1 MALQTVDVPTV
12 TTVPS
17 ATHPRPSHLEDGYP
31 MTDLPKS
38 NTPNTLADPEAN
50 IIDPEEAPLTPFLK
64 LKLASAAFAF
74 FTAGVNDGS
83 LGALVPYILHTYGI
97 STGSIA
103 ILFAC
108 AFAGWAVAALV
119 AGLSRAKLGSGGVLM
134 LGALLQV
141 LTHVLRV
148 WTPPF
153 ALFAVTFFLAAVGA
167 AFQDAQANA
176 FVATVKSA
184 HRWLGIIHASYG
196 AGCVVGPLV
205 AAAIASTQPGKWALF
220 YGFAI
225 GIAGLNMALVTVAFW
240 EDTTIVKK
248 AVNDSGEESEEE
260 AQGSFGK
267 AWVEMRET
275 AAQKEVWLLSTFYF
289 FYLGLGITLG
299 GWLVEYLVTER
310 HGELSKVG
318 YFSTIIS
325 VGTTLGRLILVEPTH
340 RFGERR
346 MLLIYSVLCF
356 GLQIVS
362 WRVNS
367 IAATAVCATLMSF
380 FLGPFFAAGMTTGKM
395 LIPPAKLAPSLG
407 IIFVVAQA
415 GGAVF
420 PAATG
425 VIAAK
430 AGVGVLQP
438 MMVGLI
444 VAMAISW
451 ACVPKPQTK
460 ED

>member
-1 MALQTVDVPTV
+1 MALQSVDVPTA
-12 TTVPS
+12 TTIPS
-17 ATHPRPSHLEDGYP
+17 PTHAPPPQLEDGYP

-38 NTPNTLADPEAN
+38 NPPNKATDLESN
-50 IIDPEEAPLTPFLK
+50 NVDPEEPPLTPFLK

-83 LGALVPYILHTYGI
+83 LGALVPYILRTYSI
-97 STGSIA
+97 STGSVA
-103 ILFAC
+103 ILYAC
-108 AFAGWAVAALV
+108 AFAGWFVAAIV
-119 AGLSRAKLGSGGVLM
+119 GGICRTKLGNGGVLM
-134 LGALLQV
+134 LGALLQL

-153 ALFAVTFFLAAVGA
+153 ALFAVSFFLAAIGA

-184 HRWLGIIHASYG
+184 HRWLGVIHASYG

-205 AAAIASTQPGKWALF
+205 AAAIASNRPGHWPLF

-225 GIAGLNMALVTVAFW
+225 GVAGLNMGLVTWAFW
-240 EDTTIVKK
+240 EDATFGKK
-248 AVNDSGEESEEE
+248 AVEESEEE
-260 AQGSFGK
+260 VQGSFGK

-275 AAQKEVWLLSTFYF
+275 AAQKEVWLLSIFYF

-299 GWLVEYLVTER
+299 GWLVEYLVTVR
-310 HGELSKVG
+310 HGELATVG
-318 YFSTIIS
+318 YFSTILS

-340 RFGERR
+340 RF
-346 MLLIYSVLCF
+346 
-356 GLQIVS
+356 VS
-362 WRVNS
+362 WRVDS
-367 IAATAVCATLMSF
+367 IAGTAVCTTLMSF
-380 FLGPFFAAGMTTGKM
+380 FLGPFFAAGMTTGTM
-395 LIPPAKLAPSLG
+395 LIPASKLAPSLG

-451 ACVPKPQTK
+451 ICVPKPQPK

>member
-1 MALQTVDVPTV
+1 MALQTVDVPTA
-12 TTVPS
+12 TTLPS
-17 ATHPRPSHLEDGYP
+17 PTHPPTSHPEDGYP

-38 NTPNTLADPEAN
+38 NAPNTLTDPEAN
-50 IIDPEEAPLTPFLK
+50 NSEPEDSPLSSFVK
-64 LKLASAAFAF
+64 LKLSSAAFAF

-83 LGALVPYILHTYGI
+83 LGALVPYILRTYDI
-97 STGSIA
+97 ATGSIA

-108 AFAGWAVAALV
+108 AFAGWAVAAVV

-134 LGALLQV
+134 LGAFLQL

-176 FVATVKSA
+176 FVATIKSA
-184 HRWLGIIHASYG
+184 HRWLGVIHASYG

-205 AAAIASTQPGKWALF
+205 AAAIASNKPDQWALF

-225 GIAGLNMALVTVAFW
+225 GIAGLNMGLVTLAFW
-240 EDTTIVKK
+240 EDTTYGKK
-248 AVNDSGEESEEE
+248 VAEASGEESEEGV
-260 AQGSFGK
+260 QGSFGK

-275 AAQKEVWLLSTFYF
+275 AAQKEVWLLSVFYF
-289 FYLGLGITLG
+289 FYLGLAITLG
-299 GWLVEYLVTER
+299 GWLVEYLVTVR
-310 HGELSKVG
+310 HGDLAKVG
-318 YFSTIIS
+318 YFSTILS

-340 RFGERR
+340 RF
-346 MLLIYSVLCF
+346 
-356 GLQIVS
+356 VS

-367 IAATAVCATLMSF
+367 IAATATCATLMSF
-380 FLGPFFAAGMTTGKM
+380 FMGPFFAAGMTTGKM
-395 LIPPAKLAPSLG
+395 LIPAAKLAPSLG

-438 MMVGLI
+438 MMVGLV

-460 ED
+460 KD

>member
-1 MALQTVDVPTV
+1 MALQTVNVPTA

-17 ATHPRPSHLEDGYP
+17 PTHPPPSHLEDGYP
-31 MTDLPKS
+31 MTALPKSSTS
-38 NTPNTLADPEAN
+38 NTPNNLSDPEAN
-50 IIDPEEAPLTPFLK
+50 SPTEEPLTPFLK
-64 LKLASAAFAF
+64 LKLTSAAFAF

-83 LGALVPYILHTYGI
+83 LGALVPYILRTYNI
-97 STGSIA
+97 ATGSIA
-103 ILFAC
+103 ILFAS

-119 AGLSRAKLGSGGVLM
+119 AGLSRAKFGTGGVLM
-134 LGALLQV
+134 LGALLQ
-141 LTHVLRV
+141 LLSHVLR
-148 WTPPF
+148 TPPF
-153 ALFAVTFFLAAVGA
+153 ALFAVTFLLAAVGA

-184 HRWLGIIHASYG
+184 HRWLGVIHASYG

-205 AAAIASTQPGKWALF
+205 AAAISSTRPEQWALF

-225 GIAGLNMALVTVAFW
+225 GIAGLNMGLVTVAFW
-240 EDTTIVKK
+240 EDATFGKK
-248 AVNDSGEESEEE
+248 SVDESEGESAEE
-260 AQGSFGK
+260 VQGSIGK
-267 AWVEMRET
+267 AWAEMRET
-275 AAQKEVWLLSTFYF
+275 AAQKEVWLLSVFYF
-289 FYLGLGITLG
+289 FYLGLHITLG
-299 GWLVEYLVTER
+299 GWLVEYLVTVR
-310 HGELSKVG
+310 HGELAKVG
-318 YFSTIIS
+318 YFST
-325 VGTTLGRLILVEPTH
+325 VLYAGMTLGRLILVEHTH

-346 MLLIYSVLCF
+346 MLLGYSALCF

-362 WRVNS
+362 WRVDS
-367 IAATAVCATLMSF
+367 IAGTATCATLMSF

-395 LIPPAKLAPSLG
+395 LIPAAKLAPSLG

-420 PAATG
+420 PAITG

-451 ACVPKPQTK
+451 ALVPKPERK

>member
-1 MALQTVDVPTV
+1 MALQTVDVPSA

-17 ATHPRPSHLEDGYP
+17 PTHPPPSHLEDGYP
-31 MTDLPKS
+31 MTTLPKS
-38 NTPNTLADPEAN
+38 NTPNVLGDPEVN
-50 IIDPEEAPLTPFLK
+50 NVDPAKPPLTPFLK
-64 LKLASAAFAF
+64 VKLASAAFAF

-83 LGALVPYILHTYGI
+83 LGALVPYILRTYDI
-97 STGSIA
+97 ATGSIA
-103 ILFAC
+103 ILFAS
-108 AFAGWAVAALV
+108 AFAGWAIAALI
-119 AGLSRAKLGSGGVLM
+119 AGLTRAKFGSGGVLM
-134 LGALLQV
+134 LGALMQL
-141 LTHVLRV
+141 LSHVLRV

-153 ALFAVTFFLAAVGA
+153 ALFAVTFFLAALGA

-184 HRWLGIIHASYG
+184 HRWLGVIHASYG

-205 AAAIASTQPGKWALF
+205 AAAISSTRPEQWALF

-225 GIAGLNMALVTVAFW
+225 GIAGLNMGLVTLAFW
-240 EDTTIVKK
+240 EDATFGKK
-248 AVNDSGEESEEE
+248 VVDESGEESEEE
-260 AQGSFGK
+260 VQGSFGK
-267 AWVEMRET
+267 AWAEMRET
-275 AAQKEVWLLSTFYF
+275 AAQKEVWLLSIFYF

-299 GWLVEYLVTER
+299 GWLVEYLVTVR

-318 YFSTIIS
+318 YFST
-325 VGTTLGRLILVEPTH
+325 VLYAGMTLGRLILVEPTH

-346 MLLIYSVLCF
+346 MLLIYSALCF
-356 GLQIVS
+356 GLQIIS
-362 WRVNS
+362 WRVDS
-367 IAATAVCATLMSF
+367 IAGTATCATLMNF

-395 LIPPAKLAPSLG
+395 LIPASKLAPSLG

-420 PAATG
+420 PAVTG

-451 ACVPKPQTK
+451 ALVPKPETK